1 LYILCCLYF
10 LLLFQLLLFVNEET
24 KVMQIKPIG
33 PNQTEL
39 HFSGG
44 VVLFSYQTP
53 VAFRSNEGI
62 TRHLYY
68 KTSKK
73 WSKTTSKHINA
84 WVGDYVQEKEQDF
97 FDNLIKQFEIEG
109 I

>member
-1 LYILCCLYF
+1 LLYLYILCYLYF

-24 KVMQIKPIG
+24 KMMQIKPIG
-33 PNQTEL
+33 SNQTEL

-53 VAFRSNEGI
+53 VAACLGGRC
-62 TRHLYY
+62 Y

-73 WSKTTSKHINA
+73 WSVTTSKHVNK
-84 WVGDYVQEKEQDF
+84 WCYEGCEEKPQEF
-97 FDNLIKQFEIEG
+97 FDNLVKQFEIEG
-109 I
+109 V